1 MCACWKEPE
10 NLYKC
15 HHPLWFDIQAPEAKN
30 LTLMSFFFVQTV
42 TSQIHIKS
50 FLYVL
55 AQYLHPVMLVEGTS
69 DSHQPNR
76 LYFAICLRLV
86 FVLIIKSSNVDWD
99 GNSFLR
105 NRTVCCA
112 NHLAGTET
120 LVSKITGKKP
130 HFYRS
135 IIIVKLCI
143 AMGLLFKIS
152 AE

>member
-1 MCACWKEPE
+1 M
-10 NLYKC
+10 
-15 HHPLWFDIQAPEAKN
+15 
-30 LTLMSFFFVQTV
+30 
-42 TSQIHIKS
+42 
-50 FLYVL
+50 
-55 AQYLHPVMLVEGTS
+55 
-69 DSHQPNR
+69 
-76 LYFAICLRLV
+76 
-86 FVLIIKSSNVDWD
+86 
-99 GNSFLR
+99 
-105 NRTVCCA
+105 CCA